1 MLFPNGIPDISAL
14 SIPEQQELLKLVEQY
29 SELEIRDKSRRS
41 FLEFIKVVW
50 PDFISGRHHKEMA
63 DAFQRVISGDC
74 KRLIINMPPRHT
86 KSEFASVHLPAYF
99 LGMFPKKKI
108 IQCSHTAELAV
119 GFGRK
124 VRDLVQTDSYKSI
137 FPDLHLK
144 SDSKAAGRWA
154 TSEGGDYF
162 AIGVGGAVT
171 GKGADLLI
179 IDDPHALAVH
189 QLVPTTEGFKRVD
202 EIEVGNFVF
211 GPDGKPTEVIAK
223 SRVWEGRK
231 TYTVETDD
239 FCQIEC
245 DGSHLWSYRSDTKL
259 SSKNK
264 TATTKELMSW
274 DKVSKPCLPRHSAV
288 EYPYQDLLVPPY
300 VLGAWLGDG
309 TSSLGRMT
317 SHPDDAPFMRSQF
330 ENNNY
335 ETTSLA
341 DSYSFGVRGLRAELR
356 TLGVLNNKHIPEQY
370 MIGNVEQRMALVQGL
385 MDTDGTVTK
394 SGQCSFQNTNLTLVI
409 QFRELLHSLGVK
421 AKICEY
427 TDSRRRHQSRK
438 TDYRVNFK
446 LKDAALIP
454 RKRDRTYTPTDK
466 RCRSFSVR
474 EAYGGGVEADVQC
487 ITVARPD
494 GLFLVGRGYVVTH
507 NSEQEA
513 VMAESNPAIYDSTFD
528 WYMSGPRQRLQ
539 PNAAIVVV
547 MTRWSKRD
555 VTAQILESATS
566 KAGSDDWEVIEFP
579 AILPSGNALWPEY
592 WSLKELETL
601 KSELPV
607 SKWQAQYQQDPT
619 SEQGAILKKEW
630 WKEWP
635 KDKPPECDLILCSA
649 DTAFET
655 KQRSDYSAVTTW
667 GVFNHPDEETGSLKP
682 NIILLDAWR
691 DKLTFPGLKVAMLD
705 HYKEWEPDVFIIEG
719 RASGKPLIYE
729 LRSMGIPISEF
740 NPVRGND
747 KISRVN
753 SIADIFSSGMVWAP
767 TTKWA
772 DEVITECA
780 DFPAGKHDDFVD
792 TVSQAMLRFRQ
803 GGFLQ
808 LHTDDV
814 DDAPVRHR
822 KKVYY

>member
-41 FLEFIKVVW
+41 FIEFIKVVW

-179 IDDPHALAVH
+179 IDDPH
-189 QLVPTTEGFKRVD
+189 
-202 EIEVGNFVF
+202 
-211 GPDGKPTEVIAK
+211 
-223 SRVWEGRK
+223 
-231 TYTVETDD
+231 
-239 FCQIEC
+239 
-245 DGSHLWSYRSDTKL
+245 
-259 SSKNK
+259 
-264 TATTKELMSW
+264 
-274 DKVSKPCLPRHSAV
+274 
-288 EYPYQDLLVPPY
+288 
-300 VLGAWLGDG
+300 
-309 TSSLGRMT
+309 
-317 SHPDDAPFMRSQF
+317 
-330 ENNNY
+330 
-335 ETTSLA
+335 
-341 DSYSFGVRGLRAELR
+341 
-356 TLGVLNNKHIPEQY
+356 
-370 MIGNVEQRMALVQGL
+370 
-385 MDTDGTVTK
+385 
-394 SGQCSFQNTNLTLVI
+394 
-409 QFRELLHSLGVK
+409 
-421 AKICEY
+421 
-427 TDSRRRHQSRK
+427 
-438 TDYRVNFK
+438 
-446 LKDAALIP
+446 
-454 RKRDRTYTPTDK
+454 
-466 RCRSFSVR
+466 
-474 EAYGGGVEADVQC
+474 
-487 ITVARPD
+487 
-494 GLFLVGRGYVVTH
+494 
-507 NSEQEA
+507 SEQEA